1 MYLSFSIS
9 NSVTQEEWDK
19 VYKKTLYLADK
30 LNLADWSKFYYKGI
44 RSYAYC
50 KVKEQTEIEFGKKK
64 HFWLACGDYDYI
76 GDGEY
81 FRLEKELKAWEYNE
95 NAGPGILGKIDSYT
109 HVNSEP
115 YENQTRNRT
124 IRIYRG
130 TYYIRIL
137 AILCYMESL
146 LKDKMFISGDIYT
159 QECEDAIG
167 FVNQYV
173 KRAIEVPARCNFN
186 RLYEIVKK
194 IDIPEEEKLY
204 LMENAYL
211 GKIDLKYKKSIEEKF
226 DKNVIKQFWKNRF
239 KGHAI
244 GSDQFKKKLEVY
256 LSYGFDFKDLFSYIT
271 FSNTKEEYTKFME
284 LIFEIESNKSGLS
297 RYFGLS
303 RDPNDNKVRGFS
315 LEFKYSLFGPEGTKI
330 DNFLNI
336 DDYVNEL
343 SKYMGKYINVRSFF
357 EEKLKEEDE
366 STVISKLKKFYNEDN
381 YTIFKGEEK
390 YDIIFSNRLM
400 YYKPGDKI
408 SPKILEDIKKEVRAN
423 KKRLSGKEFRELEK
437 KEPTEQIYELIDIR
451 HQFPVRDIDWFHAID
466 DFNTNPDALKR
477 YYPLFRMKFDLYTSA
492 EDIAKAIFLN
502 DDFYEFCKSL

>member
-30 LNLADWSKFYYKGI
+30 LNLADWSRFYYKGI

-109 HVNSEP
+109 HVNSKP
-115 YENQTRNRT
+115 YENQTSNRT

-137 AILCYMESL
+137 AILCFMESM

-159 QECEDAIG
+159 QECEDAVG
-167 FVNQYV
+167 FVNQYL
-173 KRAIEVPARCNFN
+173 KKAIEVPARCNFN
-186 RLYEIVKK
+186 RLYEIVKT
-194 IDIPEEEKLY
+194 IDISEEEKLY

-211 GKIDLKYKKSIEEKF
+211 GKIDLTYKESIEGKF
-226 DKNVIKQFWKNRF
+226 DKNVINQFWKNRF

-244 GSDQFKKKLEVY
+244 DSDGFKKKLEIY

-271 FSNTKEEYTKFME
+271 FSNTKEECMKLLDM
-284 LIFEIESNKSGLS
+284 IISIEKNKDKLS
-297 RYFGLS
+297 RALGIT
-303 RDPNDNKVRGFS
+303 RNPKDNSVCGFS
-315 LEFKYSLFGPEGTKI
+315 LEFRRALFGPEALKTMKYYSF
-330 DNFLNI
+330 DE
-336 DDYVNEL
+336 YVNKL
-343 SKYMGKYINVRSFF
+343 SEYFGNQIDVEIF
-357 EEKLKEEDE
+357 LKEHIEDRDE
-366 STVISKLKKFYNEDN
+366 DSFHKLVKNYCKNN
-381 YTIFKGEEK
+381 YTVFKGEEK

-408 SPKILEDIKKEVRAN
+408 APNILKELKTEVRNN
-423 KKRLSGKEFRELEK
+423 KKRLSSKEFKELEK

-477 YYPLFRMKFDLYTSA
+477 YYPLFRMKFNLYTSA

-502 DDFYEFCKSL
+502 DDFYEFCKTL